1 MVQFCY
7 LKLHLGIRTV
17 SCFATDGKHG
27 HGLKIEN
34 VRPSWLCFNA
44 MLAKITK
51 ICIVKGLNPGVIS
64 KG

>member
-7 LKLHLGIRTV
+7 LKLYLGIGTV
-17 SCFATDGKHG
+17 SCFGRVGKHG

-34 VRPSWLCFNA
+34 VGPSCLCFNT

-51 ICIVKGLNPGVIS
+51 ICSMASASL
-64 KG
+64 

>member
-7 LKLHLGIRTV
+7 LKLYLGIGTV

-34 VRPSWLCFNA
+34 VGPSCNCLCFNA

-51 ICIVKGLNPGVIS
+51 ICIMVS
-64 KG
+64 AS